1 MDELKHYGTKG
12 QKWGVRKYQ
21 NPDGS
26 YTELGKE
33 RRRVGHD
40 DASDQ
45 SYKAEIGKSK
55 TYGKLGFF
63 KRMKL
68 KHQLKEARKKA
79 EDKKRA
85 INEGDI
91 AYASEHIND
100 FTSEE
105 IEKIVNRRWDMEK
118 VYRFQREDEARARAT
133 LDAASQKFAKKMNT
147 LADVTKSMANIKK
160 NLDAL
165 SGKKVPDKE
174 KDKKKG
180 DKAEKATFFKR
191 PKDDERDDK
200 PRFMK
205 KKKDS
210 QNDQNDST
218 EEPSGLKTKKHWFM
232 EAASKVDTPSNPKRK
247 NRKDS
252 SDYDDDVKVSKK
264 SSWFNTSDDDL
275 DYKVSY
281 DYKRKSAA
289 ESAWDKYVKD
299 SKIDWDNTTVQTK
312 KNKVVNV
319 DTGFKFDVDAYKPYR
334 APRGLH

>member
-40 DASDQ
+40 DASE
-45 SYKAEIGKSK
+45 KEPKVEIGKSK
-55 TYGKLGFF
+55 PYGKLGFF

-79 EDKKRA
+79 ENKKRA

-91 AYASEHIND
+91 AYASENIND
-100 FTSEE
+100 FTGEE
-105 IEKIVNRRWDMEK
+105 IEKLVNRRWDMEK
-118 VYRFQREDEARARAT
+118 VYRFQREDEARAKHA
-133 LDAASQKFAKKMNT
+133 LDEASQKFSKRMNT
-147 LADVTKSMANIKK
+147 LADVTKSMATIKK
-160 NLDAL
+160 NLDIL
-165 SGKKVPDKE
+165 SGKKVSDNE

-180 DKAEKATFFKR
+180 DHANKAKFSK
-191 PKDDERDDK
+191 KSKDDDERYDK
-200 PRFMK
+200 PRFVK

-218 EEPSGLKTKKHWFM
+218 EEPSGLKTKKQWLM

-247 NRKDS
+247 TREKS
-252 SDYDDDVKVSKK
+252 EPEYKVKV
-264 SSWFNTSDDDL
+264 TPE
-275 DYKVSY
+275 
-281 DYKRKSAA
+281 KREASA
-289 ESAWDKYVKD
+289 SAWDKYV
-299 SKIDWDNTTVQTK
+299 DNRWGDDIYEVSFDGKRK
-312 KNKVVNV
+312 KRK
-319 DTGFKFDVDAYKPYR
+319 
-334 APRGLH
+334 